1 MQATQDSNNTSA
13 DISSKRVYYSSSK
26 WKTCE
31 LECMH
36 ALNMN
41 ILECLNQI
49 YSGLPSSIEAEVLR
63 KMLFRFT
70 CTTTVFKKLYN
81 KVPVPNK
88 VFQLEKNALQQ
99 LLFDDQLD
107 SKVWY

>member
-63 KMLFRFT
+63 KMLFMVNFS
-70 CTTTVFKKLYN
+70 LY
-81 KVPVPNK
+81 
-88 VFQLEKNALQQ
+88 QS
-99 LLFDDQLD
+99 
-107 SKVWY
+107 SKGDKT